1 MNERKKK
8 RKQDAHTHL
17 LGGAAV
23 THLEE
28 LPIN

>member
-1 MNERKKK
+1 MKLAKPIYIRAIFPN
-8 RKQDAHTHL
+8 L